1 MPTELIQ
8 MLPLILAL
16 IATGAVAGVVAGLLG
31 VGGGIVVVPVLFH
44 VLSGLGYES
53 TVAISV
59 AVGTSL
65 ASLVPTAYM
74 SARAHRAKGSV
85 DADLLRSWGPWIL
98 IGVAI
103 GLAVASVAGGL
114 ALKLVFGVAALIVA
128 VHMAVSPEGFHLRE
142 TLPAAPA
149 KQAIATAIG
158 GVSVMMGIGGGTLS
172 VPTLSLFNYPI
183 KRAVGTA
190 AAIGLI
196 IGIPGAI
203 GMAVAGIG
211 APGRPEYCLGWISLP
226 GLLAITPLQVSL
238 APYGAKLA
246 HAVPAALLR
255 KLFALFLAITAVR
268 MLYSVLA

>member
-1 MPTELIQ
+1 MLQELIGL
-8 MLPLILAL
+8 LPLIVALA
-16 IATGAVAGVVAGLLG
+16 ATGAVAGIVAGLLG

-44 VLSGLGYES
+44 VLSSMGYES

-74 SARAHRAKGSV
+74 SAKAHNGRGTV
-85 DADLLRSWGPWIL
+85 DHDLLRAWGPWIL
-98 IGVAI
+98 VGVAI
-103 GLAVASVAGGL
+103 GLVVATVVGGT
-114 ALKLVFGVAALIVA
+114 ALKLVFGVAALVVA
-128 VHMAVSPEGFHLRE
+128 LHMALSKEGFHI
-142 TLPAAPA
+142 APA
-149 KQAIATAIG
+149 LPGAPANQAMATAIG

-203 GMAVAGIG
+203 GMMYAGLDQ
-211 APGRPEYCLGWISLP
+211 PGRPAWCIGWLSLP
-226 GLLAITPLQVSL
+226 GLIAITPLQVAL
-238 APYGAKLA
+238 APTGAKLA
-246 HAVPAALLR
+246 HIVPAALLR
-255 KLFALFLAITAVR
+255 KLFALFLAVTAAR
-268 MLYSVLA
+268 MLWSVLA